1 MLHGPIN
8 AVYVWLCVWILC
20 ISKHLYEDEVLSV
33 HLHECDWVIC
43 VFLCACMYSNPHV
56 FIKYLPVLVCVCV
69 SVCILWHNSSPHE
82 QCWVYGYIRVAINHR
97 DKHWIFVLGKW
108 LVPAEMS
115 VCSPPATY
123 LCLQHNLPMPL
134 GEDTQ
139 KHRHI
144 GTDNLEHP
152 GTKSSGFKKHTDDD
166 LQRRSPRS
174 GRSSWSGMLYI
185 NMWLFV

>member
-1 MLHGPIN
+1 MCG
-8 AVYVWLCVWILC
+8 
-20 ISKHLYEDEVLSV
+20 
-33 HLHECDWVIC
+33 
-43 VFLCACMYSNPHV
+43 YS
-56 FIKYLPVLVCVCV
+56 
-69 SVCILWHNSSPHE
+69 
-82 QCWVYGYIRVAINHR
+82 QVAINHR
-97 DKHWIFVLGKW
+97 DKHWIFALGKW

-152 GTKSSGFKKHTDDD
+152 GTKFSGWMMICKDALLDQGEVHEVGCYILICD
-166 LQRRSPRS
+166 S
-174 GRSSWSGMLYI
+174 LYNYFTYI
-185 NMWLFV
+185 HCDVV